1 MGAEARFKTDRSCWS
16 RRPVQ
21 LRQALDSMM
30 PSGWLSQGVAMPGA
44 TTTPFGPS
52 ARPTSGVRSSREENL
67 YYAMD
72 VEGWVREGL
81 VDAIIPY
88 TSVTGLNSGADSWM
102 DPKEALFFQRITRGT
117 ACRLA
122 LNLMPR
128 QVAPE
133 DYRKR
138 AHALYRAG
146 IEHLFFWDTNARNDF
161 SASWSA
167 LRRLGQRE
175 ELQSWVR
182 QGSPRLERP
191 GGTLTR
197 LGFCDSPSR
206 GE

>member
-1 MGAEARFKTDRSCWS
+1 MKKTPRWLSYRATFLTRFMRE
-16 RRPVQ
+16 V
-21 LRQALDSMM
+21 RQAMN
-30 PSGWLSQGVAMPGA
+30 QA
-44 TTTPFGPS
+44 
-52 ARPTSGVRSSREENL
+52 AREQNREKPIQVTAIVMSSREENL

-81 VDAIIPY
+81 VDAMIPY

-161 SASWSA
+161 STSWNG

-191 GGTLTR
+191 GSTLTR
-197 LGFCDSPSR
+197 LGDWDLSYVTP
-206 GE
+206 G